1 MLDVV
6 GIDYLCLDYIVE
18 INRIP
23 GVDGMEDMIQDS
35 WQGGGM
41 VPTALAALGRLG
53 ARAGIIGITGNDLYG
68 RYCEKDLIR
77 NHVDTSNLIFD
88 QDGTTDF
95 CIALAERKTKG
106 RSFITRWGTRR
117 ALRREDIPV
126 EAVKQAK
133 YLHLCGTMN
142 EINIHAAEIAHRYGT
157 RVVLDADPYA
167 EETAENLDKI
177 DILIAS
183 QNFYRTMFQNEDYEE
198 NCRSILARG
207 VSDVVFTLGD
217 RGCVGIHEGEYFQVP
232 AYTVNVVDTT
242 GAGDVFHGAYI
253 YGLLKHWKG
262 CEIARFASAVS
273 AIKCTRI
280 GGRSGIP
287 DLKTVT
293 EFLETGAID
302 YTEIDRRVELYQN
315 GIAGM
320 D

>member
-18 INRIP
+18 VDRIP
-23 GVDGMEDMIQDS
+23 GVNGMEDMLQDS

-53 ARAGIIGITGNDLYG
+53 AKAGMMGIAGNDLYG
-68 RYCEKDLIR
+68 RYCERDLIR
-77 NHVDTSNLIFD
+77 NHVDTSHLIFD
-88 QDGTTDF
+88 REGTTDF
-95 CIALAERKTKG
+95 CIALAEQKTKG

-117 ALRREDIPV
+117 ALRREDISG
-126 EAVKQAK
+126 EYIKQAK
-133 YLHLCGTMN
+133 YLHLCGSMN
-142 EINIHAAEIAHRYGT
+142 EINVHAAELAHRYGT
-157 RVVLDADPYA
+157 RVVLDADPYEA
-167 EETAENLDKI
+167 ETEENLDKI

-183 QNFYRTMFQNEDYEE
+183 ENFYRTMFPNEAYEE
-198 NCRSILARG
+198 NCRSISARG

-217 RGCVGIHEGEYFQVP
+217 KGCVGIHEGEYFQVP
-232 AYTVNVVDTT
+232 AFTVDVADTT

-262 CEIARFASAVS
+262 RDIARFASAVS

-280 GGRSGIP
+280 GGRAGIP

-293 EFLETGAID
+293 KFLETGIID
-302 YTEIDRRVELYQN
+302 YEEIDRRVALYKN